1 MALPRRGLVAAV
13 IAASTALALGACSS
27 SGGGGSSSGGKVELS
42 FWNGLTGPD
51 RPAVEHLVSEFNAS
65 QKQVHITMSVMP
77 WDVLYQKLLPA
88 YGAHKGPAIVG
99 MDSNQVPVYASK
111 NVLQPLDKLFDEG
124 VQKSTLVGPA
134 VTAGQYKGKTYG
146 LPIENTPVLLYYN
159 KKMFQKA
166 GLDPNTPPATWAEWA
181 ADAKKLT
188 IGGGGGS
195 NPSQYGMAF
204 GVHDTIEVMPIL
216 MWEANGGI
224 LSSDGKSVLLDNSG
238 SKQAVSYWSNLIASE
253 HLSPLGLSG
262 ADADKLIQ
270 SGKAAMEVNG
280 PWATTGYKQAGI
292 DYGLAPVPTGPNGQ
306 HITLGNTT
314 SLAAGANL
322 NANQLKGLAKF
333 YSFWIRKDNQTYFAL
348 HTGFPPLTTNVPTSA
363 LTANPD
369 VIAFAKQSNTA
380 RGLAPGQPNFASIQN
395 EVFDPTL
402 EKILNN
408 PSSADSQLSSAAKQ
422 VKTLI
427 SSGG

>member
-1 MALPRRGLVAAV
+1 MRTRRRRPL
-13 IAASTALALGACSS
+13 IAAALAASAALLLAACGS
-27 SGGGGSSSGGKVELS
+27 SGGGTGANGTINLS

-51 RPAVEHLVSEFNAS
+51 RPAVEHLVSEFNSS
-65 QKQVHITMSVMP
+65 QSKIHISMSVMP

-88 YGAHKGPAIVG
+88 YGAHKGPDLVG

-111 NVLQPLDKLFDEG
+111 GVLQPLDQLFSEG

-134 VTAGQYKGKTYG
+134 VTAGQFNGKTYG

-159 KKMFQKA
+159 KKMFKAA
-166 GLDPNTPPATWAEWA
+166 GLDPNKPPTNWSEWA
-181 ADAKKLT
+181 DDAKKLT
-188 IGGGGGS
+188 TSAGS
-195 NPSQYGMAF
+195 NGKPSQYGMAF

-224 LSSDGKSVLLDNSG
+224 LSSDGKSVLLDSAG
-238 SKQAVSYWSNLIASE
+238 SKQAVSYWTKLIATD
-253 HLSPLGLSG
+253 HISPLGLSG

-314 SLAAGANL
+314 SLAAGSNL
-322 NANQLKGLAKF
+322 NSDQMKALATF
-333 YSFWIRKDNQTYFAL
+333 YSFWIKKDSQTYFAL

-363 LTANPD
+363 LKSNPD
-369 VIAFAKQSNTA
+369 VIAFAKASGSA
-380 RGLAPGQPNFASIQN
+380 RGLAPGQPSFASIQG
-395 EVFDPTL
+395 EVFDPAI
-402 EKILNN
+402 EKIMNN
-408 PSSADSQLSSAAKQ
+408 PSSADAELASASKQ
-422 VKTLI
+422 VQNLLTT
-427 SSGG
+427 GG